1 MCYTMKRKN
10 DYIFIKVI
18 IYLLFDIIFFI
29 VLKQIFNIINA
40 YYYFVYYIMIILYLL
55 LGLFIYL
62 KKYNFCIIIYYITL
76 FIFLF
81 LRKTEPGINL
91 QFYLFAWLK
100 SMFKNK
106 VIFLNILGNIILFI
120 PMGIIN
126 KNILKSFI
134 IILIIEL
141 SQILLKKGIFDI
153 VDIVLNML
161 GALVGF
167 IGAKIWMKI
176 IKNKRKIKK

>member
-1 MCYTMKRKN
+1 
-10 DYIFIKVI
+10 
-18 IYLLFDIIFFI
+18 
-29 VLKQIFNIINA
+29 
-40 YYYFVYYIMIILYLL
+40 
-55 LGLFIYL
+55 
-62 KKYNFCIIIYYITL
+62 
-76 FIFLF
+76 
-81 LRKTEPGINL
+81 
-91 QFYLFAWLK
+91 
-100 SMFKNK
+100 MFKNK

-126 KNILKSFI
+126 KNISKSFI

>member
-1 MCYTMKRKN
+1 
-10 DYIFIKVI
+10 
-18 IYLLFDIIFFI
+18 
-29 VLKQIFNIINA
+29 
-40 YYYFVYYIMIILYLL
+40 
-55 LGLFIYL
+55 
-62 KKYNFCIIIYYITL
+62 
-76 FIFLF
+76 
-81 LRKTEPGINL
+81 
-91 QFYLFAWLK
+91 
-100 SMFKNK
+100 
-106 VIFLNILGNIILFI
+106 
-120 PMGIIN
+120 MGIIN

>member
-1 MCYTMKRKN
+1 
-10 DYIFIKVI
+10 
-18 IYLLFDIIFFI
+18 
-29 VLKQIFNIINA
+29 
-40 YYYFVYYIMIILYLL
+40 
-55 LGLFIYL
+55 
-62 KKYNFCIIIYYITL
+62 
-76 FIFLF
+76 
-81 LRKTEPGINL
+81 
-91 QFYLFAWLK
+91 
-100 SMFKNK
+100 MFKNK

-176 IKNKRKIKK
+176 IKNKMKIKK